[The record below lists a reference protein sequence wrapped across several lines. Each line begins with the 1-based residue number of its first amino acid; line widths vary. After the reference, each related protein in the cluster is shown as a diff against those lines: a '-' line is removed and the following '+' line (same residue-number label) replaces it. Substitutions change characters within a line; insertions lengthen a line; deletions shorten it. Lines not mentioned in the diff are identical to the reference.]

1 MIHTVQDLINALM
14 KVKDKTK
21 PIKVY
26 TEGGFELEQD
36 FQNVHSIDYDLSDRV
51 DINIVD

>member
-1 MIHTVQDLINALM
+1 MINSVQDLINELM
-14 KVKDKTK
+14 KVENKKL

-26 TEGGFELEQD
+26 TEGGAGLKQD
-36 FQNVHSIDYDLSDRV
+36 FQCVHSIDNTLSDRV